1 MTGSAK
7 RKARRRREKVAIL
20 RAAQRQRCGSCGRRV
35 PPPGTNCSRFN
46 RPTLD
51 HVVSRAAGGIN
62 ALGNL
67 LVMHQR
73 CNSLKADRHPN
84 GCELL
89 MLAAANARLGL

>member
-1 MTGSAK
+1 MSSSAK
-7 RKARRRREKVAIL
+7 RKARQRREKVAML
-20 RAAQRQRCGSCGRRV
+20 RRAQRKRCGSCGRRLAPV
-35 PPPGTNCSRFN
+35 GARCSAAN

-51 HVVSRAAGGIN
+51 HVVSRAAGGAN

-67 LVMHQR
+67 LVMHHR
-73 CNSLKADRHPN
+73 CNHAKADRPPN